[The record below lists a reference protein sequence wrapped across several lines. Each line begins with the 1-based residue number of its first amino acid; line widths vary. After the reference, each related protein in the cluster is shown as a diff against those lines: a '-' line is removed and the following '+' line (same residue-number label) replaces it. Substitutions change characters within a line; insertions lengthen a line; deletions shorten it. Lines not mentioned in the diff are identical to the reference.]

1 MNWTWQ
7 LVLISEPDGG
17 RDACDGFDA
26 MVTRA
31 GQLADIIGDLR
42 RVPWEGQAAE
52 VFRDYL
58 DDLRRVVV
66 DGQGVAEQCQ
76 RATDGATA
84 SLDALRAPA
93 QETADLLNKFQK
105 AVKDMGKLDFFES
118 VRVQMMRGEATQALA
133 RVRGQRDEALTV
145 LTAALKQQ
153 EEALLTL
160 KAPRGPDASG
170 ITDPVQRA
178 AVEGLTKEIDATLA
192 GAGDTDR
199 AAGLADQIN
208 NTDDDAKRRELLAK
222 AADELTAA
230 ELDYLLDHL
239 DTDALNDLLDA
250 HHWWQL
256 GGPDDTAA
264 QRELF
269 NKLASKVDLDTLYGL
284 ADQVPNNYWHPNP
297 YQGIPQLGDDLGP
310 FGDNLSWQQLPGAGQ
325 PVTPASI
332 NPADIQQRGLG
343 DCHLQATLYSIASQ
357 PGGPELLASNI
368 HLNPNGTYTVTLH
381 KKDGTPV
388 PVVVTP
394 DTPVQRNG
402 TGWSSTYDGNQA
414 LWVQLYEKA
423 MSQTNGELSQE
434 APTADGHGQNHDRGY
449 PGMNGGWPEEDYARV
464 TGQQPDV
471 VDSGKITD
479 DQLHQAEQS
488 HKPVTV
494 TVLDDPHYKDANGT
508 SLHGGHVYA
517 LDHVDW
523 STNPPTAHLRNPWG
537 FDNVT
542 MPLADL
548 RAHTTYLTVGK

>member
-1 MNWTWQ
+1 
-7 LVLISEPDGG
+7 
-17 RDACDGFDA
+17 
-26 MVTRA
+26 MVKRA

-42 RVPWEGQAAE
+42 RVPWEGPAAE
-52 VFRDYL
+52 VFREYL

-66 DGQGVAEQCQ
+66 DGQGIAEQCLH
-76 RATDGATA
+76 ATDAATA
-84 SLDALRAPA
+84 SLDALRPPA
-93 QETADLLNKFQK
+93 QETADQLNKFQK
-105 AVKDMGKLDFFES
+105 AVKDMGDLDFFES
-118 VRVQMMRGEATQALA
+118 VRVQMMRGEATGALA
-133 RVRGQRDEALTV
+133 RVRGQRDDALTG
-145 LTAALKQQ
+145 LTAALKHQ

-192 GAGDTDR
+192 GAGDTER
-199 AAGLADQIN
+199 AASLAEAIN
-208 NTDDDAKRRELLAK
+208 GTDDDVKRRELLAK
-222 AADELTAA
+222 AADELSAA

-239 DTDALNDLLDA
+239 DTDALHDLLDA
-250 HHWWQL
+250 HHWWQF
-256 GGPDDTAA
+256 GGPEDTAA

-269 NKLASKVDLDTLYGL
+269 NKLAGKVDLDTLYGL

-310 FGDNLSWQQLPGAGQ
+310 FGDNLSWQPLPGAGQ

-402 TGWSSTYDGNQA
+402 AGWSSTYDGNQA
-414 LWVQLYEKA
+414 QWVQLYEKA

-434 APTADGHGQNHDRGY
+434 LPTQDGHGQNHDRGY
-449 PGMNGGWPEEDYARV
+449 PGMNGGWPEEDYARL

-479 DQLHQAEQS
+479 GQLHQAEQS
-488 HKPVTV
+488 NKPITV
-494 TVLDDPHYKDANGT
+494 TVLDDPHYKDASGT
-508 SLHGGHVYA
+508 PLHGGHVYA

-523 STNPPTAHLRNPWG
+523 TTNPPTAHLRNPWG
-537 FDNVT
+537 FDDVT

-548 RAHTTYLTVGK
+548 RSHTTYLTVGK